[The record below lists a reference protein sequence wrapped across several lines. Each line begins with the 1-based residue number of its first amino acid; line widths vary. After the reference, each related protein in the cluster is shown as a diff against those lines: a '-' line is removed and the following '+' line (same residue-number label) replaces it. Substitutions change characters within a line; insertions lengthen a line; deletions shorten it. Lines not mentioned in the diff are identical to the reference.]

1 MKLKKLLNLL
11 MYHVDI
17 VEYYNDNMTFLYS
30 FSIDEIPENAEDEIV
45 KFNIYEKDGK
55 RILEVIEK

>member
-17 VEYYNDNMTFLYS
+17 VEYYNDNMTSLYS

-55 RILEVIEK
+55 RILEVIKK